1 MAARVF
7 DQQSTPPTFT
17 CSLQANFLRNVVQE
31 YRRACRRQLAR
42 HAAEQEY
49 CPSPYEQGIST
60 LRPEIDNAT
69 TMLSGNARGWVQ
81 PGLSLEESRFRAAHT
96 YEREGEFPSDD
107 QDVSIMQAGRNNNI
121 SEHMP
126 NMTPISDGAMGQ
138 DSSPANW
145 EFTDDDWASLFMNA
159 GFDIADGV
167 FIPV

>member
-31 YRRACRRQLAR
+31 YKRACRRQISR
-42 HAAEQEY
+42 HSNDQEY
-49 CPSPYEQGIST
+49 CPSPYEQGMPVPS
-60 LRPEIDNAT
+60 RPETEDAT
-69 TMLSGNARGWVQ
+69 MISENARDWVQ
-81 PGLSLEESRFRAAHT
+81 PGVSFEACRFRAAHT
-96 YEREGEFPSDD
+96 YEREGAFSSDN
-107 QDVSIMQAGRNNNI
+107 QDGLVMQTARSNNV
-121 SEHMP
+121 SEHVP
-126 NMTPISDGAMGQ
+126 NMTPISDSAAAQ

>member
-31 YRRACRRQLAR
+31 YKRACRQQASC
-42 HAAEQEY
+42 HAANQEH
-49 CPSPYEQGIST
+49 CSSPYEQSIAICTGS
-60 LRPEIDNAT
+60 EIDDAPI
-69 TMLSGNARGWVQ
+69 LSDNARGWAQ
-81 PGLSLEESRFRAAHT
+81 PGSSLEASRFRAANT
-96 YEREGEFPSDD
+96 YEREGAIQSDD
-107 QDVSIMQAGRNNNI
+107 HVLSVMQTGRSNNVSEN
-121 SEHMP
+121 MP
-126 NMTPISDGAMGQ
+126 NMTPISDAAAAQ

>member
-1 MAARVF
+1 MSARVF

-31 YRRACRRQLAR
+31 YKRACRRQLPR
-42 HAAEQEY
+42 HAADQEY
-49 CPSPYEQGIST
+49 CPSPYEQGIPVPSRIETDDAT
-60 LRPEIDNAT
+60 L
-69 TMLSGNARGWVQ
+69 LSDNARGWVQ
-81 PGLSLEESRFRAAHT
+81 PGLSLEGSRVRTAHA
-96 YEREGEFPSDD
+96 YERERDFTSDH
-107 QDVSIMQAGRNNNI
+107 QGVLINNI

-126 NMTPISDGAMGQ
+126 NMTPISEGAADQ
-138 DSSPANW
+138 NSSPANW